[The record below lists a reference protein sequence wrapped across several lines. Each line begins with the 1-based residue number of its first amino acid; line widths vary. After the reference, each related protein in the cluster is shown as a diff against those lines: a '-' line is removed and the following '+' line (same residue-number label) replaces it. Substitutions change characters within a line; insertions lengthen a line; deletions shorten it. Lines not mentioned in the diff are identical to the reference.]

1 MEKEKSEKWNKM
13 EIITLFVG
21 ALLLVLM
28 ITSISLAF
36 VLKDVTEDMHTQSQ
50 QIADD
55 EHEMH
60 DLLEAIASKDARIA
74 ELEQM
79 ISDGN
84 HQMDQKVADLEAK
97 VKELNKINEN
107 LYEDNKNLIAA
118 QDKWDEQLAEVKERL
133 DVYET
138 YDYAMFDTE
147 GKRNDM
153 NYDYIKELT
162 ELTAYRPVNDVDLYL
177 SWIMIECEGHS
188 NCRNKTSTAKGFA
201 QFLDGT
207 GKSVYNKYL
216 VDKYDI
222 EYYPDIVIDR
232 PDICIDMMQEYVNY
246 LYEETHDLNK
256 TIDWYRGLHDE
267 PYLKLFN
274 KYLANNGKSIESIA
288 KATKE
293 RELELLKAVG

>member
-1 MEKEKSEKWNKM
+1 MEKSEKHWNKM

-36 VLKDVTEDMHTQSQ
+36 VLKDLTEDMTAQSQ
-50 QIADD
+50 KIYDD
-55 EHEMH
+55 EQEIHVM
-60 DLLEAIASKDARIA
+60 LETIGKRDARIA

-84 HQMDQKVADLEAK
+84 HQMDQKVIDLEAK
-97 VKELNKINEN
+97 VKELTELNEN

-162 ELTAYRPVNDVDLYL
+162 ELTAYRPVNDIDLYL

-216 VDKYDI
+216 ADKYEI

-256 TIDWYRGLHDE
+256 TIDCYRGLHDE
-267 PYLKLFN
+267 PYLRLFN
-274 KYLANNGKSIESIA
+274 KYLANNGKSIDSIA
-288 KATKE
+288 TATKE